1 MLQHIH
7 IYIHVTLGQ
16 WTVQWYTSSD
26 NQIYHILSKMIV
38 KFQIMQKQFEL

>member
-26 NQIYHILSKMIV
+26 NQILSHPVQNDCKIPNYAET
-38 KFQIMQKQFEL
+38 I